1 MVDKVDGG
9 NGGLNS
15 QTKHHLEADYKAAAE
30 KFQAALDKYSDL
42 DNPGQKKECK
52 KVMNEYMN
60 VMNHIAADL
69 HKQVD
74 SLSTQNSKIQAD
86 LNALDTSD
94 AAAGKL
100 KKDLDKAEKIV

>member
-1 MVDKVDGG
+1 
-9 NGGLNS
+9 
-15 QTKHHLEADYKAAAE
+15 
-30 KFQAALDKYSDL
+30 
-42 DNPGQKKECK
+42 
-52 KVMNEYMN
+52 
-60 VMNHIAADL
+60 MNHIAADL